1 MFAYLWLEFMQLCN
15 DACLNTMHSSA
26 TIPNEKSM
34 NKRQF
39 LRVAGGGVIATAT
52 LSSLPGCS
60 SAMPPEAVAAWQ
72 SPPQAMDIRRWAL
85 SHALLAPHAHN
96 LQSWLVDLDTPDTIV
111 LRMDLRRLLPETDP
125 WSRQL
130 VISQGTFLELLD
142 MAAKQQGYR
151 ADIILFPEG
160 EFDAKAPD
168 GRPTASIRLV
178 KDAVVKADPLFAH
191 IFHRHTHR
199 GQYESRIPD
208 ADARQALADS
218 VKGFPV
224 KLGLVTA
231 DEPNMQ
237 QHRQIAMDAWRIEM
251 QTPRTLL
258 ESYKVL
264 RVGPQE
270 ITQHRD
276 GISINTPM
284 LRGLVALGL
293 FDRSKPSEPDST
305 AVKGQISDFNEKM
318 ATTPACVWLS
328 TSDNTRTTQML
339 CGRAYVRLQL
349 AATALGLRM
358 HPLSQALQEYPEQ
371 ANNYK
376 AIHQLLAG
384 TDSGATVQMWTR
396 LGYAPDA
403 GPAPRRGLQAHL
415 DKA

>member
-1 MFAYLWLEFMQLCN
+1 
-15 DACLNTMHSSA
+15 
-26 TIPNEKSM
+26 M

-39 LRVAGGGVIATAT
+39 LRVAGGGVIAAAT

-60 SAMPPEAVAAWQ
+60 TALPPEAITAWQ
-72 SPPQAMDIRRWAL
+72 PPPADMDIRRWAL

-96 LQSWLVDLDTPDTIV
+96 LQSWLVDLDRPDTIV
-111 LRMDLRRLLPETDP
+111 LRMDLRRLLPDTDP

-142 MAAKQQGYR
+142 LAAKEKGYR
-151 ADIILFPEG
+151 ADITLFPEG

-178 KDAVVKADPLFAH
+178 KDAAVKADPLFAQ

-199 GQYESRIPD
+199 GVYESRIPD
-208 ADARQALADS
+208 AQACQALADS
-218 VKGFPV
+218 VKGLPV

-231 DEPNMQ
+231 DEPSMQ

-264 RVGPQE
+264 RVGPKE
-270 ITQHRD
+270 IAQHRD
-276 GISINTPM
+276 GLTINTPM
-284 LRGLVALGL
+284 VRGLVALGL
-293 FDRSKPSEPDST
+293 FDRSKPSEPDSY
-305 AVKGQISDFNEKM
+305 AIKGQISEFNEKM

-328 TSDNTRTTQML
+328 TSDNTRTTQIL

-371 ANNYK
+371 AQNHK
-376 AIHQLLAG
+376 AIHQLLGGKASA
-384 TDSGATVQMWTR
+384 DTVQMWAR
-396 LGYAPDA
+396 LGHAPNV
-403 GPAPRRGLQAHL
+403 GPSPRRGLPAHL
-415 DKA
+415 EKA

>member
-1 MFAYLWLEFMQLCN
+1 
-15 DACLNTMHSSA
+15 
-26 TIPNEKSM
+26 M

-39 LRVAGGGVIATAT
+39 LRIAGGGVIAAAT

-60 SAMPPEAVAAWQ
+60 SALPPEAIAAWQ
-72 SPPQAMDIRRWAL
+72 PPAADVDIRRWVLA
-85 SHALLAPHAHN
+85 HALLAPHAHN

-111 LRMDLRRLLPETDP
+111 LRMDLQRLLPETDP

-142 MAAKQQGYR
+142 LAAKEKGYR
-151 ADIILFPEG
+151 ADITLFPEG

-178 KDAVVKADPLFAH
+178 KDAAVKADPLFAH

-199 GQYESRIPD
+199 GVYESRIPD
-208 ADARQALADS
+208 ALARQALADS
-218 VKGFPV
+218 VQGLPV
-224 KLGLVTA
+224 KFGMVTA
-231 DEPNMQ
+231 DEASMQ
-237 QHRQIAMDAWRIEM
+237 QHRLIAMDAWRIEM

-264 RVGPQE
+264 RVGPRE
-270 ITQHRD
+270 IAQHRD
-276 GISINTPM
+276 GISLNTPM
-284 LRGLVALGL
+284 IRGLVALGL
-293 FDRSKPSEPDST
+293 FDRSKPSEPDSSG
-305 AVKGQISDFNEKM
+305 VKGQISEFNEKM

-328 TSDNTRTTQML
+328 TSDNTRTKQML

-371 ANNYK
+371 AQNYK
-376 AIHQLLAG
+376 AIHQLVAG

-403 GPAPRRGLQAHL
+403 GPSPRRGLQAHL
-415 DKA
+415 TKA

>member
-1 MFAYLWLEFMQLCN
+1 
-15 DACLNTMHSSA
+15 
-26 TIPNEKSM
+26 M

-39 LRVAGGGVIATAT
+39 LRIAGGGVIAAAT
-52 LSSLPGCS
+52 LSTLPGCS
-60 SAMPPEAVAAWQ
+60 SALPPEAIAAWQ
-72 SPPQAMDIRRWAL
+72 PPANDLDIRRWAL

-96 LQSWLVDLDTPDTIV
+96 LQSWLVNLDTPDTIV
-111 LRMDLRRLLPETDP
+111 LRMDLQRLLPETDP

-142 MAAKQQGYR
+142 MAAKQRGYR
-151 ADIILFPEG
+151 TETTLFPEG

-168 GRPTASIRLV
+168 GRPTVSIRLV
-178 KDAVVKADPLFAH
+178 KDDAVKADPLFAQ

-199 GQYESRIPD
+199 GTYDNRIPN

-218 VKGFPV
+218 VNGFPV
-224 KLGLVTA
+224 KFGLVTA
-231 DEPNMQ
+231 DEASMA

-270 ITQHRD
+270 IAQYRD

-284 LRGLVALGL
+284 VRSLVALGL
-293 FDRSKPSEPDST
+293 FDRSKPSESDSS
-305 AVKGQISDFNEKM
+305 AIKGQISDFNEKM

-328 TSDNTRTTQML
+328 TSDNSRTTQIL

-371 ANNYK
+371 AQNFK
-376 AIHQLLAG
+376 AIHQLLG
-384 TDSGATVQMWTR
+384 GKDGADTVQMWTR
-396 LGYAPDA
+396 LGYAPEV
-403 GPAPRRGLQAHL
+403 GPSPRRGLQAHL
-415 DKA
+415 EKA

>member
-1 MFAYLWLEFMQLCN
+1 
-15 DACLNTMHSSA
+15 
-26 TIPNEKSM
+26 
-34 NKRQF
+34 
-39 LRVAGGGVIATAT
+39 
-52 LSSLPGCS
+52 
-60 SAMPPEAVAAWQ
+60 
-72 SPPQAMDIRRWAL
+72 MDIRRWVL

-96 LQSWLVDLDTPDTIV
+96 LQSWLVDLDAPDTIV
-111 LRMDLRRLLPETDP
+111 LGMDLQRLLPETDP
-125 WSRQL
+125 WSRQV
-130 VISQGTFLELLD
+130 VISQGTFWELLD
-142 MAAKQQGYR
+142 LAAKEKGYR
-151 ADIILFPEG
+151 ADIVLFPEG

-178 KDAVVKADPLFAH
+178 KDAAVKADPLFAQ
-191 IFHRHTHR
+191 IFQRHTHR
-199 GQYESRIPD
+199 GVYENRIPD
-208 ADARQALADS
+208 AQARQALVDS
-218 VKGFPV
+218 VKGLPV
-224 KLGLVTA
+224 KYGLVTS
-231 DEPNMQ
+231 DEPSMQ

-270 ITQHRD
+270 IAKHRD
-276 GISINTPM
+276 GISLNTPM
-284 LRGLVALGL
+284 IRGLVALGL
-293 FDRSKPSEPDST
+293 FDRSRPSEPDSS

-328 TSDNTRTTQML
+328 TSDNSRTTQML

-371 ANNYK
+371 TQTYK

-384 TDSGATVQMWTR
+384 SDSGATVQMWTR

-403 GPAPRRGLQAHL
+403 GPSPRRGMQAHL
-415 DKA
+415 NKA